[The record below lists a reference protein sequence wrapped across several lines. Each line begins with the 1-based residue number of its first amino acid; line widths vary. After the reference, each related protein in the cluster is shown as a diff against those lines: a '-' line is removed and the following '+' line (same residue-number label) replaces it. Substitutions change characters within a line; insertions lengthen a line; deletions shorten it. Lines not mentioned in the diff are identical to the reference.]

1 MRKPLGLFA
10 AALLA
15 SSCCTQ
21 PTGQATIPVP
31 PRPALPTL
39 TPEQDAAIPD
49 PIYEILDE
57 REETLQAHIDRLI
70 GLIKAHNEESD
81 K

>member
-1 MRKPLGLFA
+1 MQKPLALVA

-15 SSCCTQ
+15 SSCCAA
-21 PTGQATIPVP
+21 PRGQATIPIP
-31 PRPALPTL
+31 PRTALPTL

-49 PIYEILDE
+49 PVYEILDE
-57 REETLQAHIDRLI
+57 REETLQAYIDRLI
-70 GLIKAHNEESD
+70 GLIKAHNSEDD